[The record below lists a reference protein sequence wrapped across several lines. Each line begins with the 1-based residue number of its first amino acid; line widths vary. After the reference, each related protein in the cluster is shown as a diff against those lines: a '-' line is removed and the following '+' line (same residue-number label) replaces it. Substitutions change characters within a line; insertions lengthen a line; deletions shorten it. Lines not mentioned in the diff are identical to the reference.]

1 MALWNDIWN
10 KITGKSSNAGGGGGG
25 GSWGSS
31 SSSGGYS
38 PVPQADLARARAAN
52 AAKTAASTDYSSL
65 LKSLSTYQAPVAI
78 PSLNLTNIYNK
89 ARAQAEASTNPWFS
103 TQLSNYTKQRD
114 LAKKKALEAYTS
126 ATNEAK
132 MALEKT
138 LGETATGR
146 VRTEEDTA
154 TNLANISGEEAN
166 RQDLEALQYDQSR
179 REAMGTLGEAG
190 LTTSGLGRQQLVEGQ
205 KTRQL
210 TEKEQAR
217 VVSANV
223 NAQNLTKTRTLAD
236 LASTDDWAKKA
247 KEETYRQATSSKSL
261 AEQQANFDLEM
272 NKLDAEIKR
281 MEMVSTATRANEQ
294 QQWRD
299 YLSGLSSAQRE
310 RASSVYGGYF

>member
-1 MALWNDIWN
+1 
-10 KITGKSSNAGGGGGG
+10 
-25 GSWGSS
+25 
-31 SSSGGYS
+31 
-38 PVPQADLARARAAN
+38 
-52 AAKTAASTDYSSL
+52 
-65 LKSLSTYQAPVAI
+65 
-78 PSLNLTNIYNK
+78 
-89 ARAQAEASTNPWFS
+89 
-103 TQLSNYTKQRD
+103 
-114 LAKKKALEAYTS
+114 
-126 ATNEAK
+126 
-132 MALEKT
+132 
-138 LGETATGR
+138 
-146 VRTEEDTA
+146 
-154 TNLANISGEEAN
+154 
-166 RQDLEALQYDQSR
+166 
-179 REAMGTLGEAG
+179 MGTLGEAG

-299 YLSGLSSAQRE
+299 YLSGLSSDQRE

>member
-1 MALWNDIWN
+1 MGIFDTFKTGLGEIGNYLTGN
-10 KITGKSSNAGGGGGG
+10 KSGYDYYK
-25 GSWGSS
+25 GSS
-31 SSSGGYS
+31 AQPTQSNTVY
-38 PVPQADLARARAAN
+38 PKATTTP
-52 AAKTAASTDYSSL
+52 TAPTDYSAL
-65 LKSLSTYQAPVAI
+65 LRSLSTYQAPVAI

-89 ARAQAEASTNPWFS
+89 ARTQAEASTNPWFS

-114 LAKKKALEAYTS
+114 LAKQKAMESYT
-126 ATNEAK
+126 ATTNEAQ

-146 VRTEEDTA
+146 VRITEDTA
-154 TNLANISGEEAN
+154 TNLANIQGEEAN
-166 RQDLEALQYDQSR
+166 RQDLEALKYDQAR
-179 REAMGTLGEAG
+179 RGAMETLGEAG
-190 LTTSGLGRQQLVEGQ
+190 LSTSGLGRQQLVEGQ

-210 TEKEQAR
+210 TEKEQTR
-217 VVSANV
+217 VVNANV

-236 LASTDDWAKKA
+236 LSSTDDWAKKA
-247 KEETYRQATSSKSL
+247 KEETVRQAGTSKSI
-261 AEQQANFDLEM
+261 AEQQADFDLEM

-310 RASSVYGGYF
+310 RASSLYGGYF